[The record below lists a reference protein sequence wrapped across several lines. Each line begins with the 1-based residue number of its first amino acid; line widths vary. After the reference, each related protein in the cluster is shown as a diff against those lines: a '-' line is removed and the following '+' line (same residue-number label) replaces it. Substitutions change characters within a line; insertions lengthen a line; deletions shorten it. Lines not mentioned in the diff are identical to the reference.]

1 MALIAYKEEF
11 IGGLSRYM
19 PVREFDGATI
29 RRAKAIFDDYKQRGV
44 IVSGGFEDMSWKLS
58 DEARKVGLT
67 LLTFEGGSKTA
78 MSWIGCTYARYVMYV
93 KTYIVLNL
101 GEISLATLQELTRHF
116 NRLAVA
122 TVDEA
127 VKMTEHAAHLA
138 AFLQLIPG
146 NNEQRDAVISELEE
160 KIERRLWQKQKGN
173 RRQLSDF
180 KSYLRFHEVLANF
193 WRVANDK
200 QKLFFF
206 PLYFWWNLTAIL
218 PLRPTEFLLI
228 PRQCLETKNG
238 EKILT
243 IRRTVL
249 KGGLRKLHYSIDGDY
264 KLMKYS
270 IADGL
275 ADEVLRYIHATDKLP
290 LSSLNTL
297 FVPKAH
303 YSCLGRDVPSSS
315 VYYSYQNLSYCLRNF
330 QDVIMEIE
338 PDKDRISL
346 GDTRHLAM
354 ISLIIS
360 GGSPTICKEL
370 AGHED
375 ITVSSNYYS
384 NISKFIE
391 CATYDMYKKQNRS
404 ASVDMQSHR
413 VFRVSETAAVN
424 GGRCDSPTYISG
436 SINDCI
442 RSIGTNGELGDC
454 VSCPHFIDGETG
466 EHLLF
471 SDSNADALKSRVD
484 EDSKYLIRL
493 LELVRKGRGCDEDM
507 QSALLRLQHSSSKY
521 SHCLYGKMGGL

>member
-1 MALIAYKEEF
+1 MLTAAAENGKGKNYERCYLLTDLNEEM
-11 IGGLSRYM
+11 LQKAN
-19 PVREFDGATI
+19 ETFDGY
-29 RRAKAIFDDYKQRGV
+29 RARGV
-44 IVSGGFEDMSWKLS
+44 ILSENFHNDEWSITNQVKKTTLRFLPNELMFKRHAESWLGCPYRRFVDCLKSYTVFSMGDFGIRNIRGIVHALVKAVEKPCDELPADKQLVEFLKLLPGGETKDRVIED
-58 DEARKVGLT
+58 
-67 LLTFEGGSKTA
+67 
-78 MSWIGCTYARYVMYV
+78 
-93 KTYIVLNL
+93 
-101 GEISLATLQELTRHF
+101 
-116 NRLAVA
+116 
-122 TVDEA
+122 
-127 VKMTEHAAHLA
+127 
-138 AFLQLIPG
+138 
-146 NNEQRDAVISELEE
+146 LEE
-160 KIERRLWQKQKGN
+160 QIMFQPKQQDTK
-173 RRQLSDF
+173 RQ
-180 KSYLRFHEVLANF
+180 RVLADFTSYFDFNNVLEGY
-193 WRVANDK
+193 WSNASDNDR
-200 QKLFFF
+200 LFFF

-275 ADEVLRYIHATDKLP
+275 ADEVLRYIHVTDKLP

-424 GGRCDSPTYISG
+424 GGRCDSPTYFSG